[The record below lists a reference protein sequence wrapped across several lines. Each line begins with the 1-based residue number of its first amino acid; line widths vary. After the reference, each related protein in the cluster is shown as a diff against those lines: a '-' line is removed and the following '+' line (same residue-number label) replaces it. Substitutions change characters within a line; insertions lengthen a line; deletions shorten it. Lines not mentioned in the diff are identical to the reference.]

1 MDHQD
6 HMNSGQLGDS
16 QHSPGNNIASG
27 VANMTI
33 GGGHQQDMKNGT
45 AAHLGLGDGP
55 VKGLYIDKINL
66 VTVLKRGKSV
76 RLKPPFSPQ
85 SAEELSDTH
94 GSVFHARLVSY

>member
-45 AAHLGLGDGP
+45 AAHMGLGDGP
-55 VKGLYIDKINL
+55 VKGLYIDKNN
-66 VTVLKRGKSV
+66 VGTVIK
-76 RLKPPFSPQ
+76 
-85 SAEELSDTH
+85 
-94 GSVFHARLVSY
+94 